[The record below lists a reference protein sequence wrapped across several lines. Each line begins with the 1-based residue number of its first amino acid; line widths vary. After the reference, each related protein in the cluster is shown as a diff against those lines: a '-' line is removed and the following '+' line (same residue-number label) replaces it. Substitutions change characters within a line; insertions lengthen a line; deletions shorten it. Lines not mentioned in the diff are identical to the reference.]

1 MKRAHYTVSA
11 TLAFIL
17 ALGACASEP
26 TTVQRPENLPEN
38 INAPML
44 ADGPVEPWVARW
56 EGESREVFKYRHRIV
71 AALGL
76 RRGDRVADVGCG
88 TGPFESILSKAA
100 GPLGWVYALDIAP
113 KFVAYVTKRVEK
125 EGLQN
130 VEVRQSEQNDIGL
143 PTASIDLAFICDVYH
158 HFEEPPV
165 ILASIRRAL
174 KPHGR
179 LAIVEFD
186 RIDGKSS
193 PFILK
198 HVRAGKEVF
207 RSEIEAA
214 GFRFVRDVPV
224 DGLRDNY
231 LLLFS
236 RD

>member
-1 MKRAHYTVSA
+1 MKRAQSRLAVA
-11 TLAFIL
+11 LAFVL
-17 ALGACASEP
+17 AFGACASES
-26 TTVQRPENLPEN
+26 TRVQRPENLPEN

-44 ADGPVEPWVARW
+44 ADGPVAPWVARW

-76 RRGDRVADVGCG
+76 RQGDRVADIGCG
-88 TGPFESILSKAA
+88 TGPFESILSKAV

-113 KFVAYVTKRVEK
+113 KFVAHVKKRVEK
-125 EGLQN
+125 EGLKN
-130 VEVRQSEQNDIGL
+130 VEVRQSQQNDVGL

-158 HFEEPPV
+158 HFEDPPV

-186 RIDGKSS
+186 RIEGKSS

-198 HVRAGKEVF
+198 HVRAGKDVF
-207 RSEIEAA
+207 RAEIEAA
-214 GFRFVRDVPV
+214 GFRFLREVPV
-224 DGLRDNY
+224 DGLTDNY
-231 LLLFS
+231 LLVFS

>member
-143 PTASIDLAFICDVYH
+143 PTASIDLAFICDV
-158 HFEEPPV
+158 
-165 ILASIRRAL
+165 
-174 KPHGR
+174 
-179 LAIVEFD
+179 
-186 RIDGKSS
+186 
-193 PFILK
+193 
-198 HVRAGKEVF
+198 
-207 RSEIEAA
+207 
-214 GFRFVRDVPV
+214 
-224 DGLRDNY
+224 
-231 LLLFS
+231 
-236 RD
+236 

>member
-1 MKRAHYTVSA
+1 MKRAFFPVSA
-11 TLAFIL
+11 ALAF
-17 ALGACASEP
+17 ALVFGACASEP
-26 TTVQRPENLPEN
+26 AAHRRPENLPEN

-44 ADGPVEPWVARW
+44 ADGPVDPWVARW

-71 AALGL
+71 AALGI
-76 RRGDRVADVGCG
+76 RKGDRVADVGCG
-88 TGPFESILSKAA
+88 TGPFEAIFSRAV
-100 GPLGWVYALDIAP
+100 GPLGWVHALDIAP
-113 KFVAYVTKRVEK
+113 KFVSHVTKRVEK
-125 EGLQN
+125 EGLRN
-130 VEVRQSEQNDIGL
+130 VDVRLSEQNDIGL
-143 PTASIDLAFICDVYH
+143 PAASVDLAFVCDVYH
-158 HFEEPPV
+158 HFEDPPV

-186 RIDGKSS
+186 RIEGKST

-214 GFRFVRDVPV
+214 GFRFLREVAV
-224 DGLRDNY
+224 DGLKDNY